1 MPIRTESK
9 YSKKDIFIHMKTTID
24 IPNKILAEV
33 HLYSNRKSKKDAILT
48 AMQEYVQKKK
58 IIIFEEA
65 YQKFCTSNKISK
77 LKRLYF

>member
-58 IIIFEEA
+58 M
-65 YQKFCTSNKISK
+65 KKILSK
-77 LKRLYF
+77 VGYFRKSYFYC

>member
-33 HLYSNRKSKKDAILT
+33 CKIRFKMDTDSVSKWTVNPFQVGHPIRL
-48 AMQEYVQKKK
+48 
-58 IIIFEEA
+58 
-65 YQKFCTSNKISK
+65 K
-77 LKRLYF
+77 LCHTYK